1 MNTVT
6 VPPGKYWVGDPS
18 HLAPLPHTQE
28 IANSIVSSLEEVL
41 SSVNLP
47 HEGFFYAGVNT
58 VKLNSI
64 ETVKGSNNFLYPIFL
79 SGFGIVSLSEHD
91 PKDKP
96 HHWLNTVIRFDSPS
110 HFSYKDGVVSIGDV
124 FTVDLTK
131 DFGPHP
137 HFKNYIKRYIK
148 EVL

>member
-6 VPPGKYWVGDPS
+6 APPGKYWVGDLS
-18 HLAPLPHTQE
+18 HLAPLPHAQE
-28 IANSIVSSLEEVL
+28 IASSVVSSLEEDL
-41 SSVNLP
+41 SYVDLP
-47 HEGFFYAGVNT
+47 DEGFFYAGVNT
-58 VKLNSI
+58 VELNYI

-96 HHWLNTVIRFDSPS
+96 HRWFNTVIRFDRPS
-110 HFSYKDGVVSIGDV
+110 HFSYENGVVSIGDV

-137 HFKNYIKRYIK
+137 YFKNHIKQYIK